1 MANWKKITR
10 RSFMVLGAAVVG
22 GAAFGAFK
30 VAEVPANP
38 LVAGPDA
45 IPLNPWIIINADG
58 ITVIAPR
65 AEMGQGISTTLAA
78 LVAEELDV
86 DWSQVRV
93 LHGPPAQAYFNAGF
107 VERMSNVPDFIL
119 SKELQSH
126 SAILAAVP
134 KIFSLQMT
142 GGSTGAIGGFT
153 QMRLAGAAA
162 REALKAA
169 AAKRLGVD
177 AGTLKT
183 ASGTVIGAQ
192 TFTYAEL
199 AVEAATLVPADVPL
213 RDPSTWRY
221 VGKAMPRLDM
231 VAKSTGAEV
240 FGIDTW
246 LPGMKFATVRMNPK
260 RGGAMLGFDPA
271 AALAMAGVDQVI
283 ALGDNGGTGIAVIAS
298 NTWTAMQAAALV
310 DITWGPADYP
320 ADSAAMMA
328 QIEAA
333 FATDPDSRFRN
344 DGDVEADLAKG
355 EVIEAE
361 YRIPFLAHAA
371 MEPLNATAW
380 VKPDGSVEVWSG
392 NQAPIMTRDACAAAL
407 GIDSAKVT
415 LHTPV
420 MGGGFGGRT
429 DPVPAVLAVRV
440 AAAIPGT
447 PVKVTYSREEDM
459 GQDFYRPAAIA
470 RFSGRLEGG
479 KPTALWG
486 RTATPSATRNALAR
500 LIGFAPPGPD
510 RASVEGGFDQ
520 PYGIANFRYDGH
532 ISDLTVP
539 LGFWRS
545 VGNAMNS
552 FFLESFVDE
561 LAHAAK
567 ADPIAFR
574 LDLMRDLH
582 APSATI
588 LETVRDMSGW
598 DSLKRP
604 GFGRGVAFC
613 YSFGTPVAQVLEV
626 QDTAAGIKLTR
637 AWIACD
643 PGLAMDPGIIE
654 AQMTGAMVYGLSAA
668 VQGAITFADQQ
679 VVEQNFTDYDA
690 LRMHTT
696 PSFKVAILQN
706 NGAFGHIGGVGEPGT
721 PPAAPALA
729 NALYDLTG
737 TRARELPL
745 NKSFTFAT

>member
-10 RSFMVLGAAVVG
+10 RSFLVLGAAMAG
-22 GAAFGAFK
+22 GAAFAAYK
-30 VAEVPANP
+30 ITEVPANP
-38 LVAGPDA
+38 LVPGPDA
-45 IPLNPWIIINADG
+45 VPLNPWVIINADG
-58 ITVIAPR
+58 VTVIAPR

-86 DWSQVRV
+86 DWEQVRV

-107 VERMSNVPDFIL
+107 VDRMSNEPDFIV
-119 SKELQSH
+119 SQRPKSH
-126 SAILAAVP
+126 NAILAAVP

-142 GGSTGAIGGFT
+142 GGSTGAIGGFE
-153 QMRLAGAAA
+153 QMRLAGAGA

-169 AAKRLGVD
+169 AAKRLGVAPD
-177 AGTLKT
+177 TLRTEGGK
-183 ASGTVIGAQ
+183 VIGAE

-199 AVEAATLVPADVPL
+199 AAEAVNLVPGDVAL

-221 VGKAMPRLDM
+221 LGKAMPRLDM
-231 VAKSTGAEV
+231 VPKATGTEV

-246 LPGMKFATVRMNPK
+246 LPGMKFATVRMNPR
-260 RGGAMLGFDPA
+260 RGGTMKGFDPA
-271 AALAMAGVDQVI
+271 PALAMPGVAQVI
-283 ALGDNGGTGIAVIAS
+283 GLGSGIAVIADT
-298 NTWTAMQAAALV
+298 TWTAMQAAAAV
-310 DITWGPADYP
+310 EIDWAEADYP
-320 ADSAAMMA
+320 ADSAAMLA
-328 QIEAA
+328 RIEAA
-333 FATDPDSRFRN
+333 FATKPDSRLRD
-344 DGDVEADLAKG
+344 DGDVEAELAKG

-380 VKPDGSVEVWSG
+380 LKEDGRLEVWCG

-407 GIDSAKVT
+407 RIGADKVT

-429 DPVPAVLAVRV
+429 DPVPAVLATRV
-440 AAAIPGT
+440 AAAMPGT
-447 PVKVTYSREEDM
+447 PVKVTWSREEDM
-459 GQDFYRPAAIA
+459 TQDYYRPAAIA
-470 RFSGRLEGG
+470 RLSGRIEGG
-479 KPTALWG
+479 KATALWG

-500 LIGFAPPGPD
+500 LVGFAPPGPD
-510 RASVEGGFDQ
+510 RGSVEGGFDQ
-520 PYGIANFRYDGH
+520 PYGLPNYRYDGY
-532 ISDLTVP
+532 IADLTVP

-545 VGNAMNS
+545 VGNSMNA
-552 FFLESFVDE
+552 FFLESFIDE
-561 LAHAAK
+561 MAHAAG
-567 ADPIAFR
+567 ADPLAFR
-574 LDLMRDLH
+574 LELMKDTH
-582 APSATI
+582 APSAML

-598 DSLKRP
+598 DRLKRP

-613 YSFGTPVAQVLEV
+613 YSFGTPVAEVLEV
-626 QDTAAGIKLTR
+626 QQTDAGIKLTR

-643 PGLAMDPGIIE
+643 PGLAMDPGIVE
-654 AQMTGAMVYGLSAA
+654 TQMTGAMVYGLSAA

-679 VVEQNFTDYDA
+679 VVEQNFPDYDG

-696 PSFKVAILQN
+696 PAFEVAILQN

-729 NALYDLTG
+729 NALFDLTG
-737 TRARELPL
+737 IRARELPL
-745 NKSFTFAT
+745 NRQFTFAS

>member
-22 GAAFGAFK
+22 GAAFAAYK
-30 VAEVPANP
+30 ITEVPASP
-38 LVAGPDA
+38 LVPSAGA
-45 IPLNPWIIINADG
+45 TPLNPWVIINADG
-58 ITVIAPR
+58 VTVIAPR

-107 VERMSNVPDFIL
+107 VDRMSNEPDFVL
-119 SKELQSH
+119 SKEVQSH
-126 SAILAAVP
+126 NAILAAVP

-142 GGSTGAIGGFT
+142 GGSTGAIGGFL
-153 QMRLAGAAA
+153 QMRLAGAGA

-169 AAKRLGVD
+169 AARRLGVSPD
-177 AGTLKT
+177 TLKT
-183 ASGTVIGAQ
+183 EGGKVIGAE

-199 AVEAATLVPADVPL
+199 AEEAVGLVPDDVAL

-231 VAKSTGAEV
+231 EAKSTGTEV

-260 RGGAMLGFDPA
+260 RGGTMQSFDPA
-271 AALAMAGVDQVI
+271 AALALEGVDQVI
-283 ALGDNGGTGIAVIAS
+283 GLGTGIAVIAN

-310 DITWGPADYP
+310 EIDWGPADYP
-320 ADSAAMMA
+320 ADSAAMLSK
-328 QIEAA
+328 IETA
-333 FATDPDSRFRN
+333 FATDYDSRLR
-344 DGDVEADLAKG
+344 DEGDVEAELAKG
-355 EVIEAE
+355 DLIEAE
-361 YRIPFLAHAA
+361 YRIPFLAHAS
-371 MEPLNATAW
+371 MEPWNATAW
-380 VKPDGSVEVWSG
+380 VKPDGSLEVWSG

-407 GIDSAKVT
+407 RIDAENVT

-429 DPVPAVLAVRV
+429 DPVPAVLAARV
-440 AAAIPGT
+440 AAAMPGT
-447 PVKVTYSREEDM
+447 PVKVTWSREEDM
-459 GQDFYRPAAIA
+459 TQDYYRPAAIA
-470 RFSGRLEGG
+470 RLSGRLEGG
-479 KPTALWG
+479 RATALWG
-486 RTATPSATRNALAR
+486 KTAAPSAARNALGR
-500 LIGFAPPGPD
+500 LVGFAPPGPD
-510 RASVEGGFDQ
+510 RGTVEGAFDQ
-520 PYGIANFRYDGH
+520 PYGLPNYRYDGH
-532 ISDLTVP
+532 IADLTVP

-545 VGNAMNS
+545 VGNSMNS
-552 FFLESFVDE
+552 FFLESFIDE

-567 ADPIAFR
+567 ADPLAFR
-574 LDLMRDLH
+574 LDLMKDTH
-582 APSATI
+582 APSATL

-598 DSLKRP
+598 DGLKRP

-626 QDTAAGIKLTR
+626 QDTDAGIKLTR

-643 PGLAMDPGIIE
+643 PGLAMDPSIVE
-654 AQMTGAMVYGLSAA
+654 AQMTGAMIYGLSAA

-679 VVEQNFTDYDA
+679 VVEQNFYDYDP

-696 PSFKVAILQN
+696 PAFEVKILQN
-706 NGAFGHIGGVGEPGT
+706 NGAFGHIGGAGEPGT

-737 TRARELPL
+737 LRARELPL
-745 NKSFTFAT
+745 NRSFTFAT

>member
-22 GAAFGAFK
+22 GAAFAAYK
-30 VAEVPANP
+30 ITEVPANP

-45 IPLNPWIIINADG
+45 IPLNPWVIINADG
-58 ITVIAPR
+58 VTVIAPR

-86 DWSQVRV
+86 DWDQVRV

-107 VERMSNVPDFIL
+107 VDRMSNEPDFLL
-119 SKELQSH
+119 SQHQKSH
-126 SAILAAVP
+126 NPILAAVP
-134 KIFSLQMT
+134 KIFSMQLT
-142 GGSTGAIGGFT
+142 GGSTGAIGGFV
-153 QMRLAGAAA
+153 QMRLAGAGA

-169 AAKRLGVD
+169 AARRLGVSPE
-177 AGTLKT
+177 TLRTEGGK
-183 ASGTVIGAQ
+183 VIGTE

-199 AVEAATLVPADVPL
+199 AAEAVDLVPSDVPL

-231 VAKSTGAEV
+231 VAKSTGTET
-240 FGIDTW
+240 FGIDVW
-246 LPGMKFATVRMNPK
+246 LPGMKFATVRMNPR
-260 RGGAMLGFDPA
+260 RGGPMLSFDPGP
-271 AALAMAGVDQVI
+271 ALDFPGVEQVI
-283 ALGDNGGTGIAVIAS
+283 GLGNGVAVIART
-298 NTWTAMQAAALV
+298 TWAAFQGAELV
-310 DITWGPADYP
+310 DIQWGEADYP
-320 ADSAAMMA
+320 ADTAQMMA
-328 QIEAA
+328 RIEQA
-333 FATDPDSRFRN
+333 FRTAPDSRLRD
-344 DGDVEADLAKG
+344 DGDAEADLAKG

-380 VKPDGSVEVWSG
+380 LKEDGSLEVWCG

-407 GIDSAKVT
+407 RIDSDRVT

-429 DPVPAVLAVRV
+429 DPVPAVLAARV
-440 AAAIPGT
+440 AAALPGT
-447 PVKVTYSREEDM
+447 PVKVTWSRSEDM
-459 GQDFYRPAAIA
+459 TQDYYRPAAIA
-470 RFSGRLEGG
+470 RLSGRLEGG
-479 KPTALWG
+479 KATALWG
-486 RTATPSATRNALAR
+486 RTAAPSAARNALTR
-500 LIGFAPPGPD
+500 LLGFAPPGPD
-510 RASVEGGFDQ
+510 RGSVEGGFDQ
-520 PYGIANFRYDGH
+520 PYGIPNYRYDGH
-532 ISDLTVP
+532 IADLSVP

-545 VGNAMNS
+545 VGNSMNA
-552 FFLESFVDE
+552 FFLESFLDE
-561 LAHAAK
+561 LAHAAG
-567 ADPIAFR
+567 ADPLAFR
-574 LDLMRDLH
+574 LGLMQDTH
-582 APSATI
+582 APSAAL

-598 DSLKRP
+598 DRLKRP

-626 QDTAAGIKLTR
+626 QETDAGIKLTR

-643 PGLAMDPGIIE
+643 PGLAMDPGIVE

-668 VQGAITFADQQ
+668 VQGEITFADQS
-679 VVEQNFTDYDA
+679 VEQQNYPDYDP

-696 PSFKVAILQN
+696 PTFEVTILQN
-706 NGAFGHIGGVGEPGT
+706 NGTFGHIGGVGEPGT

-729 NALYDLTG
+729 NALFDLTG
-737 TRARELPL
+737 IRARELPL
-745 NKSFTFAT
+745 NRNFQFAT